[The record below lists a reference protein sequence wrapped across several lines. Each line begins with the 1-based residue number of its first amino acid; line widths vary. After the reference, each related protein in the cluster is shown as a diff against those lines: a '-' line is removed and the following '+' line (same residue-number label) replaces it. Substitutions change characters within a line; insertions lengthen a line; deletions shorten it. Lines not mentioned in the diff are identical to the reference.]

1 MDAKT
6 QGSTVENIGT
16 ESRLSYQEK
25 RHFIRMKVDTAI
37 SYMIE
42 GRSEL
47 FDGRCL
53 NLSGAG
59 LLMET
64 AKKINAGTKLRIQI
78 PTEQMEHR
86 LEVSAE
92 VIRTLALP
100 DQHKFEIGVAIRQ
113 FIA

>member
-1 MDAKT
+1 M
-6 QGSTVENIGT
+6 S
-16 ESRLSYQEK
+16 SRVSYQEK
-25 RHFIRMKVDTAI
+25 RDFIRMKVDTAI

-42 GRSEL
+42 GRPER

-64 AKKINAGTKLRIQI
+64 AKKITTGTKLRITVPSEKIQDAK
-78 PTEQMEHR
+78 

-92 VIRTLALP
+92 VIRVIALP
-100 DQHKFEIGVAIRQ
+100 DQHKFEIGLAIQQ